1 MLPLCITPCIPIGH
15 LVKSRVNFSIQFDL
29 STLPSDD
36 ADVAE
41 FCCVLVE
48 DVKSDVEAAVKSM
61 NEYNA
66 TMRAKDPFAA
76 AMTELPCPDMEN
88 WLLFDAG
95 TSDIDYTGVFATL
108 E

>member
-1 MLPLCITPCIPIGH
+1 
-15 LVKSRVNFSIQFDL
+15 
-29 STLPSDD
+29 
-36 ADVAE
+36 
-41 FCCVLVE
+41 
-48 DVKSDVEAAVKSM
+48 M

-66 TMRAKDPFAA
+66 AIRAKDPFAA

-88 WLLFDAG
+88 WPLFDAG